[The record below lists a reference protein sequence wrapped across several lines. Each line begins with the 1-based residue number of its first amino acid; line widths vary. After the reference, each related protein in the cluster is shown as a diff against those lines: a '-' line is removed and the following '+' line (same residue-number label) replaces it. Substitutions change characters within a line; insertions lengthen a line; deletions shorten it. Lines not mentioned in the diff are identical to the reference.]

1 MASNP
6 PFTPKNAPIPAASF
20 TSPAPEFVYEY
31 MANMTAKH
39 DKHPANASENEWLT
53 TIVFGKKVQI
63 PPHNNPARTI
73 VYVAT
78 LGILRD
84 LRSCQ
89 VTQARPLRRPP
100 NTTGSATDA
109 IWMKMTNHPI
119 DEPEISPHFF
129 FNHSKAVFPN
139 AISATTAMA
148 ATANIITLLNVLD
161 SPR

>member
-1 MASNP
+1 M
-6 PFTPKNAPIPAASF
+6 I
-20 TSPAPEFVYEY
+20 
-31 MANMTAKH
+31 AKH
-39 DKHPANASENEWLT
+39 AKHPKEASAIEWVATSGCGRKLQMT
-53 TIVFGKKVQI
+53 
-63 PPHNNPARTI
+63 PHNNPARTI

-78 LGILRD
+78 LGIRRD

-89 VTQARPLRRPP
+89 VTQAKPLRRPP